1 MKMKKFLSSLTA
13 GVMAATTILTS
24 ALVTPMMSLAAT
36 AADDAIGTASLMG
49 SVGSNSNWDDNGV
62 SITGDGEYTVS
73 WDLTSASDSISFLIV
88 QINPAGDTKNF
99 TTHTFKD
106 LKVSLGS
113 VSINGEEVTDAIKDD
128 KIVDTALYEGSKPG
142 TTRIY
147 LNGSWANKAGALDN
161 FDASKVENGISTISV
176 TFTVEGTG
184 KTTTTT
190 TSETTLETTV
200 ETTAETTAETT
211 VASSETTV
219 ASSETTATSA
229 VTTATT
235 AEEKGVKKI
244 TVGKTYSELLKEA
257 QKADPK
263 EGMIGWKW
271 ADFGI
276 TNSNVVKKVVV
287 NVSSDKEIG
296 TYNYMFGSSTQKAPD
311 YWTQTTQENKTL
323 NKSNKFT

>member
-1 MKMKKFLSSLTA
+1 M
-13 GVMAATTILTS
+13 I
-24 ALVTPMMSLAAT
+24 
-36 AADDAIGTASLMG
+36 
-49 SVGSNSNWDDNGV
+49 
-62 SITGDGEYTVS
+62 
-73 WDLTSASDSISFLIV
+73 
-88 QINPAGDTKNF
+88 
-99 TTHTFKD
+99 
-106 LKVSLGS
+106 S
-113 VSINGEEVTDAIKDD
+113 VS
-128 KIVDTALYEGSKPG
+128 
-142 TTRIY
+142 
-147 LNGSWANKAGALDN
+147 
-161 FDASKVENGISTISV
+161 
-176 TFTVEGTG
+176 FTVELANEV
-184 KTTTTT
+184 TTTTT
-190 TSETTLETTV
+190 TS

-244 TVGKTYSELLKEA
+244 TVGKTYSELLKDA

-296 TYNYMFGSSTQKAPD
+296 TYNYMFGSSYTESTGLLDTDHTGKQNSGQVRRIHLGHHQD
-311 YWTQTTQENKTL
+311 CGRNHSEGI
-323 NKSNKFT
+323 